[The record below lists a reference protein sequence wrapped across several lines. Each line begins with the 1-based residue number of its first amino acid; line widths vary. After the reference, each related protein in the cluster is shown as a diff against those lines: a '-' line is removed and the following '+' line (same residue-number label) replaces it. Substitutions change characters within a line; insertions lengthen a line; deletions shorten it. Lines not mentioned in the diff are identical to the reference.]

1 MAKTNGH
8 PVDRWQKEKAEIVAN
23 MPSLKAFA
31 ISLCGDGIRA
41 EDLVQETLL
50 RAFANLNTFEKGT
63 NLGAWLFT
71 ILRNQNNSEWR
82 KRRREVEDVD
92 GVYSKTLKVKPDVE
106 SSNELDRVL
115 MGIACLERE
124 QADAAIMVGYLG
136 YTYEVA
142 AELLGCPVGTV
153 KSRLNRAREKLAK
166 LLEEGEFIRV
176 DIEPL
181 RHATRGVPKS
191 HPYYPVAL
199 AYEELFADLR
209 SIGIVD
215 GNGNPAPISEH
226 ERLWNELVAT
236 GAADEM
242 PEALPDFIEQGFS
255 LK

>member
-8 PVDRWQKEKAEIVAN
+8 PVDRWQKERADIVEY
-23 MPSLKAFA
+23 MPNLKAFA
-31 ISLCGDGIRA
+31 INLTGNGIRA
-41 EDLVQETLL
+41 EDLVQETVL
-50 RAFANLNTFEKGT
+50 RALDNIDKFEKDS
-63 NLGAWLFT
+63 NLHAWLFT
-71 ILRNQNNSEWR
+71 ILRNLFRSEYR
-82 KRRREVEDVD
+82 KYKREVEDID

-142 AELLGCPVGTV
+142 AGLLGCPVGTV

-209 SIGIVD
+209 SIGVVD
-215 GNGNPAPISEH
+215 GNGNPAPLSEE

-242 PEALPDFIEQGFS
+242 PEALPDFIDQGFS